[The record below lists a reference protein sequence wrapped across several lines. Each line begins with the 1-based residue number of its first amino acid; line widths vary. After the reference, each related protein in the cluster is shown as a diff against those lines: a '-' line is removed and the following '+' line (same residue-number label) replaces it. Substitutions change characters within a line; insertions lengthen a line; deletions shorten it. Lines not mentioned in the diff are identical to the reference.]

1 VLALGPSA
9 YPKNDRDLTV
19 RTMYP
24 QYNNSIKKE
33 KKGKQYL
40 FAKLIK
46 KSCWLALKKTETK
59 NLIPVIVML
68 ILTVPYTNNT
78 LFHSLNSYSNLGF

>member
-1 VLALGPSA
+1 LRNWKFLRFCKQGNKQGSLASGHKPGDLVSVLALGPSA

-46 KSCWLALKKTETK
+46 KSCW
-59 NLIPVIVML
+59 
-68 ILTVPYTNNT
+68 
-78 LFHSLNSYSNLGF
+78 